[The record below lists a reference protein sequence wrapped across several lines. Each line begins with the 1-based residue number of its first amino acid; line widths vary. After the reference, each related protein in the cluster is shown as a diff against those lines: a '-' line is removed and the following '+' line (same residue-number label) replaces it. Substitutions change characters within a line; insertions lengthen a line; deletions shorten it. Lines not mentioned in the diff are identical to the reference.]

1 MKGIILPGINIYL
14 KSRVSKILTQE
25 ETNRSIEQNRMRK
38 KNKDLESNL
47 R

>member
-1 MKGIILPGINIYL
+1 MKRIILPGINIYL
-14 KSRVSKILTQE
+14 KSRVSTILTQE
-25 ETNRSIEQNRMRK
+25 ETNRSIEQNRIQK